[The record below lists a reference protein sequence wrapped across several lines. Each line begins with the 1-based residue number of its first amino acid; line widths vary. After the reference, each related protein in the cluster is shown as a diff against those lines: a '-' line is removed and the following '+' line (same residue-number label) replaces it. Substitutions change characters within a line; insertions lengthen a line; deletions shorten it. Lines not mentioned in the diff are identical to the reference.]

1 MPAVAVAVADPTG
14 AGNAYPA
21 PGCMSRLRG
30 HTGATAYPLPRA
42 TLARV
47 RMRCAYNVHMRMH
60 VHTGCLPP
68 VAVVAAC
75 WLPPALIRP

>member
-14 AGNAYPA
+14 AGNAYPRA
-21 PGCMSRLRG
+21 RLHESARRSS
-30 HTGATAYPLPRA
+30 GATAYPLPRA

-60 VHTGCLPP
+60 VHRGCLPP